1 MPIRKR
7 RDAMPP
13 LKPDFI
19 PITDEEDA
27 LVNAA
32 IEADPD
38 DWIPTDEE
46 LASARPLAEVDPEFA
61 AYIRRHG
68 ITFATEVLA
77 KFDGPREEVTVNLD
91 PGLVTFFK
99 QLRDGGEDL
108 LNDML
113 RSVVFDEP
121 FEITRCQKGVIYCSC
136 DNDPVSEPEVA
147 ESAVVAT

>member
-1 MPIRKR
+1 
-7 RDAMPP
+7 MPP
-13 LKPDFI
+13 LKPGYI

-27 LVNAA
+27 RLKAI

-38 DWIPTDEE
+38 DWLATDEE
-46 LASARPLAEVDPEFA
+46 LAQARPLAEVDPGLVSFL
-61 AYIRRHG
+61 RRHG
-68 ITFATEVLA
+68 VIVSTETLA
-77 KFDGPREEVTVNLD
+77 NLSGPREEVTVTLD